1 MVRFLRKITS
11 GGTALSATGHILVAN
26 NTTTAPSFGAGSD
39 YRLKE
44 SIRTANVEVDFLK
57 KIDDLRPV
65 LYTEKETGDEL
76 LGFIAHEVAT
86 VVPEAVEGEKDAVDE
101 NGDPLFQSLYAAK
114 FIPYLIG
121 AVQELSAKVADLESR
136 LVELENK

>member
-1 MVRFLRKITS
+1 MVRFFRKITV
-11 GGTALSATGHILVAN
+11 GGTVLTGTGHILVAN
-26 NTTTAPSFGAGSD
+26 NATTAPSFGAGSD

-44 SIRTANVEVDFLK
+44 SVRTANVEVDFLK

-65 LYTEKETGDEL
+65 LYTEKATGDEL
-76 LGFIAHEVAT
+76 LGFIAHEVAA

-101 NGDPLFQSLYAAK
+101 NGDPVFQSLYAAK
-114 FIPYLIG
+114 FIPYLVG
-121 AVQELSAKVADLESR
+121 AVQELSAKIADLESR